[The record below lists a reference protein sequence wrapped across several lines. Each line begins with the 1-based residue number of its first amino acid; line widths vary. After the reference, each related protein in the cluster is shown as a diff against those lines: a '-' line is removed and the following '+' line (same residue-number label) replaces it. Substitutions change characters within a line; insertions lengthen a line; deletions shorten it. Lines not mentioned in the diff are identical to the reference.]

1 MLYCPPF
8 DQCIEPFGNPEAG
21 IAQLVEHHVANVD
34 VASSSLVSRSK
45 FLSKTRQLTPW
56 RKAQADRE
64 ARCALLGPP
73 IFDFKSVLFF
83 GVQTVLQNETLLRRY
98 INRHPVRLNRDM
110 PSHTP
115 VKLVMAV
122 IDG

>member
-1 MLYCPPF
+1 
-8 DQCIEPFGNPEAG
+8 
-21 IAQLVEHHVANVD
+21 
-34 VASSSLVSRSK
+34 
-45 FLSKTRQLTPW
+45 
-56 RKAQADRE
+56 
-64 ARCALLGPP
+64 LGPP